1 MKIVVAG
8 GTGFIGEPL
17 VKRLILRGDDVS
29 VLTRDPSKVTAGKP
43 LQWDGRTSGP
53 WSDHV
58 AGADVVINLAGEN
71 IAGARWTPDRKTRLV
86 SSRIEPTRA
95 LIEAI
100 RAEPGRKRAFVNASA
115 VGFYGDRA
123 DEELDEMS
131 RRGNGFLA
139 DVVDQWER
147 AARSAEMIAR
157 LVILRFGV
165 VLARD
170 GGALQK
176 MLVPFKLGVGGPIA
190 SGAQWMSWIDRDDL
204 IRFIEW
210 VIDHESARGVYN
222 ATAPDPTRSRDFAR
236 ELGRVLHRPAIMPT
250 PAFAL
255 RLIFGEMADETLIG
269 GQRVTP
275 RRAEAEGF
283 RFEARSLAESLQRQ
297 LG

>member
-29 VLTRDPSKVTAGKP
+29 VLTRDPSKLTAGKP
-43 LQWDGRTSGP
+43 LLWDGRTSGP

-58 AGADVVINLAGEN
+58 AGADVIINLAGEN
-71 IAGARWTPDRKTRLV
+71 IAGGRWTAERKARLI

-100 RAEPGRKRAFVNASA
+100 RAEPGRKRTFVNASA

-147 AARSAEMIAR
+147 AARSAETIAR

-165 VLARD
+165 VLAPD

-176 MLVPFKLGVGGPIA
+176 MLVPFKLGAGGPIA
-190 SGAQWMSWIDRDDL
+190 GGTQWMSWIDREDL

-255 RLIFGEMADETLIG
+255 RLMFGEMADETLIA

-283 RFEARSLAESLQRQ
+283 RFEAPRLADSLQRQ